1 MLLREFGSLENILA
15 GAERIGRPAVRESVI
30 RNTQRLKTNYRLIR
44 LEGHGNLPFAMDEL
58 AYSDTGITTGEVLRG
73 IKLK

>member
-1 MLLREFGSLENILA
+1 M
-15 GAERIGRPAVRESVI
+15 I

-44 LEGHGNLPFAMDEL
+44 LEGHGNLPFSMDEL
-58 AYSDTGITTGEVLRG
+58 VYSDTGITTGEVLRG